1 MLVVSRDGRR
11 VGRRISDGSAS
22 ATGCMTV
29 EPWTGPV
36 ACTFKRMSEDLDL
49 GVAMV
54 VALLAGVALLVVL
67 RRRGSRRP
75 PCATGWIPWVG
86 AGLRFGKAPLEFIE
100 QARARVGGFL
110 SLAFKCRAGHR
121 EHTCSLFTPLL
132 GISSLFHAKFGER
145 YKVQW
150 RR

>member
-1 MLVVSRDGRR
+1 M
-11 VGRRISDGSAS
+11 GSAL
-22 ATGCMTV
+22 ATGCTTV

-36 ACTFKRMSEDLDL
+36 ARTFKRMSEDLDL
-49 GVAMV
+49 GVAAV
-54 VALLAGVALLVVL
+54 AALLAGVALLVVL

-110 SLAFKCRAGHR
+110 SLSQVQGRTPGTHL
-121 EHTCSLFTPLL
+121 HSSLFTPLL
-132 GISSLFHAKFGER
+132 EISSLFHARFGER
-145 YKVQW
+145 YEVQW
-150 RR
+150 RG